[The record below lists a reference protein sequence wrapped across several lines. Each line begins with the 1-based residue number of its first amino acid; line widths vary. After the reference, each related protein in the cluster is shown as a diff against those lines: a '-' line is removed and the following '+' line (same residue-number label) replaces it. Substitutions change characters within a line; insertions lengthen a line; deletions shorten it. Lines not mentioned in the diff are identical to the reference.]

1 MSTDRVVLDRVVWTR
16 WHESEQNDLHG
27 ELATNTFLS
36 AVFLLINIFFF
47 FFLFFPLFSADY
59 KTVASLARHPPPL
72 CGNNTMEMQCI
83 FHAGKSRTAGTK
95 PDIGQSCNETRHCL
109 PRKTKARSVA
119 PSPACLK
126 FQNIPNIS
134 RKLCCSFE
142 KLSRLL
148 SFIPRLFVINEIGLA
163 KFLFFSFFFSFPLLL
178 QNLRKFE
185 YTYRLFSNNFLY

>member
-1 MSTDRVVLDRVVWTR
+1 MAR
-16 WHESEQNDLHG
+16 G
-27 ELATNTFLS
+27 EGASRNKTICTASWRQIRFFLPLP
-36 AVFLLINIFFF
+36 FDKHFF
-47 FFLFFPLFSADY
+47 FFLFSFFLFSADY

-119 PSPACLK
+119 PSPGCLK

-134 RKLCCSFE
+134 RKLRCSFE

-148 SFIPRLFVINEIGLA
+148 SFIPRILVIDEIA
-163 KFLFFSFFFSFPLLL
+163 KFLPFFFSSFPLLL
-178 QNLRKFE
+178 RNLRKFE
-185 YTYRLFSNNFLY
+185 YTQSNRL

>member
-1 MSTDRVVLDRVVWTR
+1 MARVGTKRFARRAGDKYVSFCRIPFDK
-16 WHESEQNDLHG
+16 H
-27 ELATNTFLS
+27 
-36 AVFLLINIFFF
+36 FFF
-47 FFLFFPLFSADY
+47 FCFLFSSFLFFLFFSADY

-119 PSPACLK
+119 PSPGCLK

-134 RKLCCSFE
+134 RKLRCSFE

-163 KFLFFSFFFSFPLLL
+163 KFLFLFFFF
-178 QNLRKFE
+178 RF
-185 YTYRLFSNNFLY
+185 LFFYKI